1 MTVLLGLF
9 AALAYGLSDF
19 AGGIASRYRGAT
31 TVLLHAYPVGVVLS
45 LVALPFLGGPLS
57 WATIGWGVAG
67 GVAGLTGVLC
77 LYSAL
82 TAGPM
87 SVVSPVSAVLAAAV
101 PVLVG
106 VVLGE
111 RPAVLA
117 WVGVVIGLVA
127 VVLVGG
133 GGGSGH
139 VSRQALL
146 LAAVAGLG
154 FGFYF
159 VFLARADSASGIWPL
174 LVSRVASA
182 VLIVPF
188 AWRRRAMTLLRGRAL
203 LLALVSG
210 SFDVTANLAFLLAS
224 REGLLSLAAVLTSL
238 YPAVTVLLAAT
249 VLRERP
255 TPVQSVGLL
264 AAGAAIVLITL

>member
-1 MTVLLGLF
+1 MTVVLGLL
-9 AALAYGLSDF
+9 AAIAYGLSDF
-19 AGGIASRYRGAT
+19 AGGLASRYRGAT
-31 TVLLHAYPVGVVLS
+31 TVLLHAYPVGVVLGFA
-45 LVALPFLGGPLS
+45 ALPFLGGPLS
-57 WATIGWGVAG
+57 WATVGWGVAG

-82 TAGPM
+82 TVGPM
-87 SVVSPVSAVLAAAV
+87 SVISPVSAVLAAAV

-106 VVLGE
+106 VAVGE

-117 WVGVVIGLVA
+117 WIGVVVGLVA

-133 GGGSGH
+133 GGGSGR
-139 VSRQALL
+139 VPRQALL
-146 LAAVAGLG
+146 LAIVAGLG

-159 VFLARADSASGIWPL
+159 VFLARAPDDSGVWPL

-182 VLIVPF
+182 ALIVPF
-188 AWRRRAMTLLRGRAL
+188 AWRRGAMVAMRGRAL

-210 SFDVTANLAFLLAS
+210 LFDATANLAFLLAS

-255 TPVQSVGLL
+255 TVVQGVGLV
-264 AAGAAIVLITL
+264 AAAAAIVLITV